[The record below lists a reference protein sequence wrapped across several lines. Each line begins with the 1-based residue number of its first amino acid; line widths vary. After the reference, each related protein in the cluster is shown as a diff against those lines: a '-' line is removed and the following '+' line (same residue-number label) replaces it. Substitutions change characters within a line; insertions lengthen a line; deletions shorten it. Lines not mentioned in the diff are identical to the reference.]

1 MNRTPR
7 GALDQDVDSFGT
19 VAQFCVLGNFSMGKV
34 MQASSSMQQAEHVDF
49 RCRNERSLLERID
62 RLHRLCGDVLFF
74 FFSLR
79 FWPLPWLRPGQ
90 ISEEA
95 DWNMLPVSLG
105 TNASGQCFV
114 TLDACGHC

>member
-19 VAQFCVLGNFSMGKV
+19 IAQFCVLGKFSMGKV

-49 RCRNERSLLERID
+49 RCRKERSLLERID

-74 FFSLR
+74 FFEVLAP
-79 FWPLPWLRPGQ
+79 PLAPAGSDFRRSRL
-90 ISEEA
+90 EH
-95 DWNMLPVSLG
+95 V
-105 TNASGQCFV
+105 ASVVGHQC
-114 TLDACGHC
+114 